1 MDSASRLAAY
11 ALVLRELV
19 HRALGRLPVVAQL
32 HDKRALGAH
41 AYEDARSVAKLLRR
55 LGELPSAEGL
65 PGAPGP
71 ALAALFERDAY
82 GEIKPALAAAV
93 RSDLAHLD
101 PVADEPELRILT
113 QIAFRQERH
122 LRELPARYARAPAT
136 ELPIDVEPGAAR
148 LPDIDPVPA
157 APARDP
163 FVELGGTGAVPIN
176 AALIA
181 AEVGA
186 RTAHELPGEPW
197 DFHADLARIVADR
210 LRQTV
215 VLEQR
220 GERWGDEAVA
230 VDGFAAVLGLDLA
243 GRLAFVADPADPAHR
258 RIAERWS
265 A

>member
-1 MDSASRLAAY
+1 MDHARRLAAY

-41 AYEDARSVAKLLRR
+41 AYEDARSLAKLLRR
-55 LGELPSAEGL
+55 LGELPTAEGL

-82 GEIKPALAAAV
+82 AEIKPALAAAV
-93 RSDLAHLD
+93 RWHLGRLD

-122 LRELPARYARAPAT
+122 LRELPARYGSAPAD
-136 ELPIDVEPGAAR
+136 LPIDVEPGAGR

-163 FVELGGTGAVPIN
+163 FVALGGTGAVPIN
-176 AALIA
+176 AALLA
-181 AEVGA
+181 AEVAA

-210 LRQTV
+210 LRRTV

-220 GERWGDEAVA
+220 GERWGDEPVA

-243 GRLAFVADPADPAHR
+243 GRLAFAADPADPAHR
-258 RIAERWS
+258 LIAERWS